1 MTNDSKVSVDLTSKE
16 SFHFW
21 TPVSSRFSDQDPLGH
36 INNVAYAAYIEAGR
50 TMFIGGL
57 LDAKKH
63 PDIDFV
69 LASVTIDYIKE
80 AYYPST
86 LDVGTRVIAVGN
98 KSITTGYGV
107 FVADECV
114 ATAKSVNV
122 FFDPKAHH
130 SVAIPD
136 DVKAFLLA
144 DPLLK
149 SHSRQYTRAY

>member
-1 MTNDSKVSVDLTSKE
+1 MAKDNTVSVDLTSKE

-21 TPVSSRFSDQDPLGH
+21 TPVSTRFSDQDPLGH

-57 LDAKKH
+57 LDVKKH
-63 PDIDFV
+63 PAIDFV

-80 AYYPST
+80 AYYPGT
-86 LDVGTRVIAVGN
+86 VDVGTRVIAVGN
-98 KSITTGYGV
+98 KSIRTGYGV
-107 FVADECV
+107 FVADDCV
-114 ATAKSVNV
+114 ATAHSVNV
-122 FFDPKAHH
+122 FFDPKAHQ

-136 DVKAFLLA
+136 DVKAVLLA

-149 SHSRQYTRAY
+149 NHSRQYARSY

>member
-80 AYYPST
+80 AYYPSM
-86 LDVGTRVIAVGN
+86 
-98 KSITTGYGV
+98 
-107 FVADECV
+107 
-114 ATAKSVNV
+114 
-122 FFDPKAHH
+122 AHG
-130 SVAIPD
+130 
-136 DVKAFLLA
+136 LL
-144 DPLLK
+144 L
-149 SHSRQYTRAY
+149 

>member
-1 MTNDSKVSVDLTSKE
+1 MESTNIDMDLKSKS
-16 SFHFW
+16 SFYFW
-21 TPVSSRFSDQDPLGH
+21 TPVSIRFSDQDPLGH

-57 LDAKKH
+57 LDANKH

-69 LASVTIDYIKE
+69 LAKVAINYIKE
-80 AYYPST
+80 AYYPGT
-86 LDVGTRVIAVGN
+86 IDVGTRVIRVGN

-107 FVADECV
+107 FLGDDCV
-114 ATAKSVNV
+114 ATSESVNV
-122 FFDPKAHH
+122 FFNPKKHH

-136 DVKAFLLA
+136 DVKAALQA

-149 SHSRQYTRAY
+149 KHSRRYVRDY